1 MKALL
6 FLIAILTRPD
16 FSHLPTYKAQ
26 FYNNTFDYAWYTYY
40 KWDVPVHI
48 TLAVAAIE
56 TNYGRN
62 KKMINRG
69 DYFGTGLDYSE
80 KINPFD
86 EFGLKMA
93 TYWRE
98 KEFYLVEYIGNKK
111 QIIQIS
117 KIIKEITNV
126 TLPEQREKIAHRCSY

>member
-1 MKALL
+1 
-6 FLIAILTRPD
+6 
-16 FSHLPTYKAQ
+16 
-26 FYNNTFDYAWYTYY
+26 
-40 KWDVPVHI
+40 
-48 TLAVAAIE
+48 
-56 TNYGRN
+56 
-62 KKMINRG
+62 MINRG

-86 EFGLKMA
+86 EFGLRMA

-126 TLPEQREKIAHRCSY
+126 TLPTYNTISGGDDGNRGQDNTENS

>member
-1 MKALL
+1 MGAGVYLQDKEC
-6 FLIAILTRPD
+6 D
-16 FSHLPTYKAQ
+16 SLPEY
-26 FYNNTFDYAWYTYY
+26 
-40 KWDVPVHI
+40 
-48 TLAVAAIE
+48 
-56 TNYGRN
+56 
-62 KKMINRG
+62 
-69 DYFGTGLDYSE
+69 YFGTGLDYSE